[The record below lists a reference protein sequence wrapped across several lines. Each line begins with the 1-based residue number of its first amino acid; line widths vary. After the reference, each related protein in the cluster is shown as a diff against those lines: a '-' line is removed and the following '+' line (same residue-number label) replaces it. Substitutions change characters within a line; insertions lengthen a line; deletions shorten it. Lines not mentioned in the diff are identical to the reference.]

1 MVWRGRFST
10 WGETERET
18 STGFRSVQQNLRFQ
32 GQYLDRETGLHYN
45 LFRYYDPVAGRFTQ
59 LDPIGLAGGLNEY
72 AYAPNPLNWV
82 DPLGLS
88 KCSSSETQKLYR
100 GVSAKHPEL
109 ENARKGIVKPANPHA
124 DLTPEQHAEGGL
136 TGESQFVSW
145 TPDKEMAL
153 GHANK
158 DGPGGVLLSVP
169 VGAPPQGASWSWGW
183 THMND
188 WGEVEMLQLGTRT
201 GAVVTVL

>member
-1 MVWRGRFST
+1 
-10 WGETERET
+10 
-18 STGFRSVQQNLRFQ
+18 
-32 GQYLDRETGLHYN
+32 
-45 LFRYYDPVAGRFTQ
+45 
-59 LDPIGLAGGLNEY
+59 
-72 AYAPNPLNWV
+72 
-82 DPLGLS
+82 
-88 KCSSSETQKLYR
+88 LYR
-100 GVSAKHPEL
+100 GVSAKHPDL
-109 ENARKGIVKPANPHA
+109 ENAKKGIVKPANPYA

-136 TGESQFVSW
+136 TGESQYVSW

-158 DGPGGVLLSVP
+158 DGPGGGLLSVP

-201 GAVVTVL
+201 GISVTHI